1 MRAFFVFR
9 PHWRRLITQP
19 SGACAEA
26 AIFGRWTVPSTGLVV
41 IAPAAEAIRLTLL
54 SEKIYIVDVVNPPVR
69 RGITGSPRK

>member
-41 IAPAAEAIRLTLL
+41 IAPATEAIPRLC
-54 SEKIYIVDVVNPPVR
+54 R
-69 RGITGSPRK
+69 RKHKTAEPLQG